1 MQATEITWT
10 KVDNGFRIDYVGSNG
25 IVISRR
31 GIGSKLYSGRNRQGG
46 NKGYYYEVSGLGRY
60 SRFATLKAAK
70 AAGAAVGA

>member
-46 NKGYYYEVSGLGRY
+46 NKGYY
-60 SRFATLKAAK
+60 
-70 AAGAAVGA
+70 